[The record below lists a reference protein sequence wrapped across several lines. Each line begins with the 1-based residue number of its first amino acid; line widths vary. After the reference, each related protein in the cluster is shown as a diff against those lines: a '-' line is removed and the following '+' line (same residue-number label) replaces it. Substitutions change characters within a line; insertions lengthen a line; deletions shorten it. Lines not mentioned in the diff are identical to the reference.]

1 MTTTQNSSMC
11 DHFRDAK
18 SCYNL
23 SDEYDDKATIYL
35 TPVNMVQSATFLL
48 NVFEATSI
56 HTVPLRIMIR
66 GKAILEMESVT
77 VSPNTATGIVF
88 TCIGHAYPQP
98 SIEFELLPCIVAG
111 NKSCSNEKPTPLPAH
126 DVIQSN
132 DTTAFRAR
140 LLITR
145 SAPQP
150 ATVRCKASN
159 KQGTSIAEAHLY
171 VHRFDKQI
179 KISVISPSGTIF
191 GGDTVV
197 VKCQLNY
204 YNFTN
209 NFMIENGGRE
219 QKITGYFDD
228 YSWVGNYT
236 LTNLTDNEI
245 TCRSTAKSGV
255 IASDTIHISMFHR
268 NVTSTSG
275 ASWYMVIIFNIV
287 PFVTGG
293 FLLFALQR
301 RLRRSTEEQCNELTV
316 TFEPELIPPEY
327 EFALEKL
334 KLGEKIGA
342 GAFGTV
348 LKAEARSIF
357 VHEPWTTVAVKMLT
371 RTNSQEMMADILS
384 ELKTLVKIGQ
394 HLNVVNFLG
403 MVSKGRTAGK
413 FTSSC
418 GKIWVLICTS
428 FVGNI
433 MIIYEYC
440 PFGSLDVYLRKNKAR
455 FVDCRAELQ
464 DADNG
469 QSLRK
474 GKPTDTFQD
483 SPSTPQ
489 FRTTELI
496 CWAAQVAHGME
507 HLASKDILHGD
518 LAARNVLLCAQN
530 VVKISDFGLSR
541 TLQRGIYR
549 KTGDSPV
556 PYKWIALECFSE
568 YVFSTKT
575 DVWAYG
581 IFLWELFSL
590 GETPYPGV
598 TCGSELFQMLQDGYR
613 MPQPA
618 YSSQEMFDKML
629 ACWYVC
635 PRRRPEFGELASFFN
650 QMLPPELVNH
660 YIALNDPYVHKNALN
675 GLQMQEA
682 YQTCFVGPSE
692 AAPTILPQP
701 LVQNSE

>member
-1 MTTTQNSSMC
+1 
-11 DHFRDAK
+11 
-18 SCYNL
+18 
-23 SDEYDDKATIYL
+23 
-35 TPVNMVQSATFLL
+35 
-48 NVFEATSI
+48 
-56 HTVPLRIMIR
+56 MIR
-66 GKAILEMESVT
+66 GNPIKRHDCLSSKVTYNAICS
-77 VSPNTATGIVF
+77 S
-88 TCIGHAYPQP
+88 TCYRTMQ
-98 SIEFELLPCIVAG
+98 SIE
-111 NKSCSNEKPTPLPAH
+111 
-126 DVIQSN
+126 Q
-132 DTTAFRAR
+132 
-140 LLITR
+140 TR
-145 SAPQP
+145 NFNSGGAP
-150 ATVRCKASN
+150 
-159 KQGTSIAEAHLY
+159 
-171 VHRFDKQI
+171 I
-179 KISVISPSGTIF
+179 KISVISPPGTIF

-209 NFMIENGGRE
+209 NFMIENGDRE

-275 ASWYMVIIFNIV
+275 ASWFMVIIFNIV
-287 PFVTGG
+287 AFVIGG

-371 RTNSQEMMADILS
+371 RANSQEMVADILS

-403 MVSKGRTAGK
+403 MVSKGRTAG
-413 FTSSC
+413 
-418 GKIWVLICTS
+418 
-428 FVGNI
+428 NI

-455 FVDCRAELQ
+455 FVDCRAELE

-469 QSLRK
+469 QSLRE
-474 GKPTDTFQD
+474 GKPTDPFQE
-483 SPSTPQ
+483 SSSTPQ

-541 TLQRGIYR
+541 TLQRGVYR

-650 QMLPPELVNH
+650 QMLPPELVNVSLLSVH
-660 YIALNDPYVHKNALN
+660 THLEIMLRFKYFYLYKTALHRLERSVCPQKCSKWTSDAGSIPNMFRRSFRGGTNDSTTTACPKL
-675 GLQMQEA
+675 
-682 YQTCFVGPSE
+682 
-692 AAPTILPQP
+692 
-701 LVQNSE
+701 